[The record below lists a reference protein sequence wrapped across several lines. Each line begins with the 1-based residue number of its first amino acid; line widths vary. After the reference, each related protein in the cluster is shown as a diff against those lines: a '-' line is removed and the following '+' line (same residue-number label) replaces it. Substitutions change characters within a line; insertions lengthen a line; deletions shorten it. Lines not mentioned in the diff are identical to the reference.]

1 MERMAAAGA
10 GWWWER
16 ETVLAELDLSRV
28 SAAQGRRAMA
38 VLRQAVVEARG
49 GRRESGNVPPLS
61 ADGAAAGLING

>member
-1 MERMAAAGA
+1 MAAAGA

-38 VLRQAVVEARG
+38 VLRQAVAEARVAG
-49 GRRESGNVPPLS
+49 GENPVTCRRCPRTERPH
-61 ADGAAAGLING
+61 LING